1 MRKFILATAVS
12 ILLSISAGAADMRD
26 MQHAAAK
33 LAVYGTTCAPL
44 SGSLSEM
51 VGLLLQSMGEAERT
65 QAIASATVLAKSYG
79 GAFCDAVRPDVEQL
93 ERK

>member
-12 ILLSISAGAADMRD
+12 ILLSSSAGAADMRD

-33 LAVYGTTCAPL
+33 LAVYGTMCAPL

-51 VGLLLQSMGEAERT
+51 VGLLLQSMGETERN
-65 QAIASATVLAKSYG
+65 K
-79 GAFCDAVRPDVEQL
+79 P
-93 ERK
+93 